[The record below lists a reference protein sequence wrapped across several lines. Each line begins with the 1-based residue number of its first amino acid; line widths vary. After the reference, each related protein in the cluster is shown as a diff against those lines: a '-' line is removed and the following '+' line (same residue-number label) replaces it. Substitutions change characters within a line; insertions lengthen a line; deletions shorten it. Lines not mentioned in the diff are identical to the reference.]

1 MNAVCFPFEVI
12 VSVSFPA
19 TQKAR
24 HLERSIA
31 EISDALIPEAENFR
45 K

>member
-19 TQKAR
+19 TQQGR
-24 HLERSIA
+24 HLKKSVA
-31 EISDALIPEAENFR
+31 EISNTLILDAENLR